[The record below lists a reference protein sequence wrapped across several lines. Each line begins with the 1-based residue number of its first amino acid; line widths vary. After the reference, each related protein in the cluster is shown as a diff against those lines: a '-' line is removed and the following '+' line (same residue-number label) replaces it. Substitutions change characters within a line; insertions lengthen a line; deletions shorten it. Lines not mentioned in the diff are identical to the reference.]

1 MRQYVLKRLLLVVP
15 TLLLITV
22 MLFALIRSIPGDV
35 VVLMFEEKAYAK
47 DLDAL
52 RAKLGLDRPL
62 YMQYFS
68 WIGQVVQGNL
78 GESLWT
84 KRPVL
89 EEVTRRLPVTF
100 ELGSM
105 AINVALCLGLPI
117 GVLAA
122 VRQDTLKD
130 YTTRSLAIIGLSVPQ
145 FWKST
150 LVIVL
155 PSIWFGWGPPLQF
168 TAFSV
173 NPWQHLS
180 QFILPAIILGIGP
193 GCGIMRLTRALMLEV
208 MRQDY
213 IRTAWSKGMR
223 EPRVVVKHALKNAII
238 PVVTI
243 VGIQIAEIAGGTV
256 IMETIF
262 GLPGMGRFLVDA
274 AFQRDYP
281 VVQGVNLL
289 IASTFVVVNLLVDMT
304 YAYLD
309 PRIRYQSVVYLTAR
323 QGGLSMNRQ

>member
-15 TLLLITV
+15 TLLLISIIVFTLNH
-22 MLFALIRSIPGDV
+22 MLPGDV

-47 DLDAL
+47 DLDTL

-62 YMQYFS
+62 YIQYFS
-68 WIGQVVQGNL
+68 WIGQVTGGDL

-89 EEVTRRLPVTF
+89 EEITRRLPVSLK
-100 ELGSM
+100 LGAM
-105 AINVALCLGLPI
+105 AITVALCIALPI
-117 GVLAA
+117 GVLSAI
-122 VRQDTLKD
+122 RQDTLKD
-130 YTTRSLAIIGLSVPQ
+130 YAARSAAIVGLSVPP
-145 FWKST
+145 FWKAT

-155 PSIWFGWGPPLQF
+155 PSIWFGWAPPLQF
-168 TAFSV
+168 TPFSE

-180 QFILPAIILGIGP
+180 QFILPAIILGIAP
-193 GCGIMRLTRALMLEV
+193 GASIMRLTRALMLEV
-208 MRQDY
+208 LRQDY

-223 EPRVVVKHALKNAII
+223 EPRVVLKHALKNAII

-274 AFQRDYP
+274 IFQRDYP
-281 VVQGVNLL
+281 VVQGVILL
-289 IASTFVVVNLLVDMT
+289 TSLITVVINLLVDLT
-304 YAYLD
+304 YAQLD
-309 PRIRYQSVVYLTAR
+309 PRIRYQ
-323 QGGLSMNRQ
+323 

>member
-1 MRQYVLKRLLLVVP
+1 MRQYVLKRLLLVMP
-15 TLLLITV
+15 TLLLISIIV
-22 MLFALIRSIPGDV
+22 FSLIRLIPGDV

-68 WIGQVVQGNL
+68 WVGQVLQGNF

-89 EEVTRRLPVTF
+89 EEIARRLPITL
-100 ELGSM
+100 ELGIM
-105 AINVALCLGLPI
+105 GITVALCLGLPI

-122 VRQDTLKD
+122 IRQDTLKD
-130 YTTRSLAIIGLSVPQ
+130 YTTRSAAIVGLSVPA
-145 FWKST
+145 FWKAT

-155 PSIWFGWGPPLQF
+155 PSIWFGWAPPLQF

-180 QFILPAIILGIGP
+180 QFILPAIILGIAP

-208 MRQDY
+208 LRQDY

-289 IASTFVVVNLLVDMT
+289 IATTIVVVNLLVDMT

-309 PRIRYQSVVYLTAR
+309 PRIRYQ
-323 QGGLSMNRQ
+323 

>member
-15 TLLLITV
+15 TLLLVSIIV
-22 MLFALIRSIPGDV
+22 FSLNHMLPGDV

-47 DLDAL
+47 DLETL

-62 YMQYFS
+62 YIQYFS
-68 WIGQVVQGNL
+68 WIGQVMGGDL

-89 EEVTRRLPVTF
+89 EEIMRRLPVSLK
-100 ELGSM
+100 LGAM
-105 AINVALCLGLPI
+105 AIVVALCIALPI
-117 GVLAA
+117 GVLASI
-122 VRQDTLKD
+122 RQDTLKD
-130 YTTRSLAIIGLSVPQ
+130 YAARSAAIVGLSVPQ
-145 FWKST
+145 FWKAT

-155 PSIWFGWGPPLQF
+155 PSIWFGWAPPLQF
-168 TAFSV
+168 TPFSE

-180 QFILPAIILGIGP
+180 QFILPALILGIAP
-193 GCGIMRLTRALMLEV
+193 GASIMRLTRALMLEV
-208 MRQDY
+208 LRQDY

-223 EPRVVVKHALKNAII
+223 EPRVVLKHAFKNAII
-238 PVVTI
+238 PVITI
-243 VGIQIAEIAGGTV
+243 VGIQVAEIASGTV

-289 IASTFVVVNLLVDMT
+289 VASTIVF
-304 YAYLD
+304 
-309 PRIRYQSVVYLTAR
+309 
-323 QGGLSMNRQ
+323 